1 MEEGIGR
8 NEQFQELKKKLAKEY
23 NRLRNETKIDHV
35 SFFRH
40 PHDNGTIWSEFNLSF
55 GMLVK

>member
-40 PHDNGTIWSEFNLSF
+40 WVERVNSQTNLLS
-55 GMLVK
+55 L